1 MKKAALLLI
10 MAFLALSCAQ
20 AQFARSPRPLPVL
33 RADSLALFR
42 PAFLPVWDKRRMP
55 VFCRLEWEWD
65 KRAGMPLRFRLGSV
79 DYVDWLEGKRLWE
92 R

>member
-1 MKKAALLLI
+1 MRKTVLLLLLS
-10 MAFLALSCAQ
+10 FLSLSRAHT
-20 AQFARSPRPLPVL
+20 QFVRSPRFLPAP
-33 RADSLALFR
+33 RADSLALFK
-42 PAFLPVWDKRRMP
+42 PAFLPMWDKRQMP